1 MVESV
6 ALSGIERRGVS
17 GELNLGSCCACH
29 GTENVRNVVMHD
41 KRGPVPG
48 TGWGCVV
55 CDLPADGAIS
65 VICDSCLESKA
76 KIVEVIDGY
85 ASSNLR
91 VPIESL
97 SAEPFQHDT
106 RKHEMEVA

>member
-1 MVESV
+1 M
-6 ALSGIERRGVS
+6 S
-17 GELNLGSCCACH
+17 GELNLGSCCACRSVRYGH
-29 GTENVRNVVMHD
+29 GAVVMHD

-55 CDLPADGAIS
+55 CDLPMDGAIS

-85 ASSNLR
+85 ASLNLR

-97 SAEPFQHDT
+97 SAEPFQHDPV
-106 RKHEMEVA
+106 KHEMEAA